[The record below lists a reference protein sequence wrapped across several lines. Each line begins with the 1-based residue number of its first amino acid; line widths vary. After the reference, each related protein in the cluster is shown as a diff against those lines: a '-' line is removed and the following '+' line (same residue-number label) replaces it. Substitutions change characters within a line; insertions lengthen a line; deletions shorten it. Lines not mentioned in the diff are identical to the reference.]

1 MKALAKRFNPDS
13 KREVYVA
20 ELHSRNRRKLEC
32 WATYADI
39 LKGLADK
46 AYPDLEEAARE
57 RLALNQ
63 FLGELD
69 KPQVAF
75 GVRQGRPK
83 SLDEAVS
90 LTIELESYIGG
101 SHGKPARVNF
111 SQVDAELPNAS
122 ASTTVAEEQECS
134 GVLAVTLQSIN
145 ERLQR
150 LELRLKNSV
159 VCSVPVTFVIDTGAA
174 VSLINNCVW
183 NQIARAGH
191 VAELQQW
198 IGNRLVGVNGSPL
211 STKGFGSFDIVF
223 GNKKFGATLIV
234 TGDITVG
241 AILGLDFLENHK
253 CCIDC
258 GAKILTFP
266 QNKLSVQVHH
276 VMPVK
281 VEAPI
286 ECPAIGLVTLEKIV
300 VPPSSEMEVMVKQA
314 SPGIGTWMVE
324 TDTSCRT
331 GVMVARSLVC
341 TNSSSLVPIR
351 LLNSANNSVV
361 LKKGMKVASMSQLHE
376 DCTTQNISAVTEH
389 IPLSQGDQEALW
401 SMVCKVGDHLN
412 DGEKELLFHLLMEYA
427 DVFAFNSGQ
436 IGRTNILKHRI
447 DTGNTPPVHLLPRRI
462 PQSRREE
469 MAKLVKDMLEQGAIQ
484 QSDSPWSSP
493 VVLVKKKDGS
503 VRFCVDY
510 RKVNSVTRKDA
521 YPLPRVDD
529 TLDTLA
535 GSRLFT
541 TLDLASGYWQVEVAE
556 EDQPKTAFTTP
567 EGLFQFRVMP
577 FGLCN
582 APATFQR
589 LMDRVLGG
597 LKWSSCL
604 VYLDDIIIVGT
615 SFSEHLRNLA
625 GVLQRLRQA
634 GLKLKPSKYYSRRFV
649 LDTDASDIGIGAVL
663 SQEDA
668 TGSEVVIAYA
678 SRTLSRPEQRYCV
691 TRKELLAAVEFIH
704 HFRQYLLGREFTLRT
719 DHSSLVWLRNFKEP
733 EGQLARWL
741 EKLQEYSFSVVHRQG
756 TKHGNADAL
765 SRVPCRQC
773 GRESH
778 ETTPKGDVIEG
789 SVTSLPCTSYTPQWI
804 RQQQLD
810 DCSIRP
816 VYQALESKLMLSAD
830 EVKPWSRES
839 RLLWQQHTS
848 LYLKDGV
855 LWRRVL
861 GGGEGK
867 LQLVVP
873 AKLRQDILRSL
884 HEGALSAHLEEEK
897 MRNLLKERFYW
908 PSCADDVSEW
918 CSCCAV
924 CCSRKT
930 HAPKR
935 RAGLQTLQVGYPL
948 QMVCVD
954 LLGPLP
960 ETETGS
966 RYVLVAVD
974 HFTKWAEAYG
984 IPNQEAATVARKLVD
999 EMFCRFSPPE
1009 QLHSDQ
1015 GRQFESELVKEVCK
1029 LLEIKKT
1036 HTTPYH
1042 PQCNGIV
1049 ERFNRT
1055 LLGMLAT
1062 TVDSYPSSWEQ
1073 NIRRVCL
1080 AYNSSVHAS
1089 TGFSPF
1095 FLMFGRQVKLPVD
1108 LMYGTTQGKETAVM
1122 EYVKN
1127 LKDGLLEAYALV
1139 RDRCETEHK
1148 RQKSIYDRKVHGE
1161 PYSEGDLVWLFTPAV
1176 PSGQSRKLHRPW
1188 KGPYKVVERLGDATY
1203 KLQGTRGRRPQI
1215 VHFDRLKP
1223 CPPNV
1228 RLANEPRPERPAA
1241 DEVVLP
1247 TPKPGEQCELLEEDE
1262 DYAAPVAPPNELPA
1276 AGPGD
1281 QPAPQRR
1288 YPDRNRRQ
1296 PDRYGPFIKH

>member
-1 MKALAKRFNPDS
+1 MTCLLWHWLWHNDLCFCRTPSTARRRAGQNGKLTSSTSLLLTNGSADEKLKWLRVRLTGKALAAFSRCSEDVRNDYGECMKALAKRFNPDS

-20 ELHSRNRRKLEC
+20 ELHSRNRRKEKD

-83 SLDEAVS
+83 GLDEAVS

-101 SHGKPARVNF
+101 SHGKPARINF

-150 LELRLKNSV
+150 LELRLKNSEAITEREEQREPRKPRCWNCGKRGHIARLCRSRDSTQQQGNYRPSAAGANCQRDNQLMAQNDLIVSVLSSPCSSYCVEGV
-159 VCSVPVTFVIDTGAA
+159 VCSIPVTFVID
-174 VSLINNCVW
+174 
-183 NQIARAGH
+183 
-191 VAELQQW
+191 
-198 IGNRLVGVNGSPL
+198 
-211 STKGFGSFDIVF
+211 
-223 GNKKFGATLIV
+223 
-234 TGDITVG
+234 TVG

-314 SPGIGTWMVE
+314 SPG
-324 TDTSCRT
+324 
-331 GVMVARSLVC
+331 
-341 TNSSSLVPIR
+341 
-351 LLNSANNSVV
+351 
-361 LKKGMKVASMSQLHE
+361 MKVASMSQLHE
-376 DCTTQNISAVTEH
+376 DCITQNISAVTEH

-412 DGEKELLFHLLMEYA
+412 DGEKELVFHLLMEYA

-634 GLKLKPSKYYSRRFV
+634 GLKLKPSKCKWCQKSVTFLGHIVSEEGVAADPSKTAVVAGWPPPQSKREMQQFLGLANYYRKFVKNFAAIAKPLHRLTEKNTDFKWTVECQHAFDVLRACLSSPPVLSYPDYSRRFV

-873 AKLRQDILRSL
+873 AKLRQDI
-884 HEGALSAHLEEEK
+884 
-897 MRNLLKERFYW
+897 
-908 PSCADDVSEW
+908 
-918 CSCCAV
+918 
-924 CCSRKT
+924 
-930 HAPKR
+930 
-935 RAGLQTLQVGYPL
+935 
-948 QMVCVD
+948 
-954 LLGPLP
+954 
-960 ETETGS
+960 
-966 RYVLVAVD
+966 
-974 HFTKWAEAYG
+974 
-984 IPNQEAATVARKLVD
+984 
-999 EMFCRFSPPE
+999 
-1009 QLHSDQ
+1009 
-1015 GRQFESELVKEVCK
+1015 
-1029 LLEIKKT
+1029 
-1036 HTTPYH
+1036 
-1042 PQCNGIV
+1042 
-1049 ERFNRT
+1049 
-1055 LLGMLAT
+1055 
-1062 TVDSYPSSWEQ
+1062 
-1073 NIRRVCL
+1073 
-1080 AYNSSVHAS
+1080 
-1089 TGFSPF
+1089 
-1095 FLMFGRQVKLPVD
+1095 
-1108 LMYGTTQGKETAVM
+1108 
-1122 EYVKN
+1122 
-1127 LKDGLLEAYALV
+1127 
-1139 RDRCETEHK
+1139 
-1148 RQKSIYDRKVHGE
+1148 
-1161 PYSEGDLVWLFTPAV
+1161 
-1176 PSGQSRKLHRPW
+1176 
-1188 KGPYKVVERLGDATY
+1188 
-1203 KLQGTRGRRPQI
+1203 
-1215 VHFDRLKP
+1215 
-1223 CPPNV
+1223 
-1228 RLANEPRPERPAA
+1228 
-1241 DEVVLP
+1241 
-1247 TPKPGEQCELLEEDE
+1247 
-1262 DYAAPVAPPNELPA
+1262 
-1276 AGPGD
+1276 
-1281 QPAPQRR
+1281 QPA
-1288 YPDRNRRQ
+1288 
-1296 PDRYGPFIKH
+1296 

>member
-1 MKALAKRFNPDS
+1 
-13 KREVYVA
+13 
-20 ELHSRNRRKLEC
+20 
-32 WATYADI
+32 
-39 LKGLADK
+39 
-46 AYPDLEEAARE
+46 
-57 RLALNQ
+57 
-63 FLGELD
+63 
-69 KPQVAF
+69 
-75 GVRQGRPK
+75 
-83 SLDEAVS
+83 
-90 LTIELESYIGG
+90 
-101 SHGKPARVNF
+101 
-111 SQVDAELPNAS
+111 
-122 ASTTVAEEQECS
+122 
-134 GVLAVTLQSIN
+134 
-145 ERLQR
+145 
-150 LELRLKNSV
+150 
-159 VCSVPVTFVIDTGAA
+159 
-174 VSLINNCVW
+174 
-183 NQIARAGH
+183 
-191 VAELQQW
+191 
-198 IGNRLVGVNGSPL
+198 
-211 STKGFGSFDIVF
+211 
-223 GNKKFGATLIV
+223 
-234 TGDITVG
+234 
-241 AILGLDFLENHK
+241 
-253 CCIDC
+253 
-258 GAKILTFP
+258 
-266 QNKLSVQVHH
+266 
-276 VMPVK
+276 
-281 VEAPI
+281 
-286 ECPAIGLVTLEKIV
+286 
-300 VPPSSEMEVMVKQA
+300 
-314 SPGIGTWMVE
+314 
-324 TDTSCRT
+324 
-331 GVMVARSLVC
+331 
-341 TNSSSLVPIR
+341 
-351 LLNSANNSVV
+351 
-361 LKKGMKVASMSQLHE
+361 MKVASMSQLHE

-401 SMVCKVGDHLN
+401 SMVCKGGDHLK
-412 DGEKELLFHLLMEYA
+412 DGEKELLYHLLMEYA

-510 RKVNSVTRKDA
+510 RKGRDC
-521 YPLPRVDD
+521 LLRWIW
-529 TLDTLA
+529 LA
-535 GSRLFT
+535 
-541 TLDLASGYWQVEVAE
+541 

-589 LMDRVLGG
+589 LMDRVLG

-634 GLKLKPSKYYSRRFV
+634 GLKLKPSKCKWCQKSVTFLGHIVSEEGVAADPSKTAVVAGWPPPQSKREMQQFLGLANYYRKFVKNFAAIAKPLHRLTEKNTDFKWTVECQLAFDVLRACLSSPPVLSYPDYSRRFV

-691 TRKELLAAVEFIH
+691 TRKELLAAVEFVH

-778 ETTPKGDVIEG
+778 ETAPKGDVIEG

-848 LYLKDGV
+848 LYLKDGM

-884 HEGALSAHLEEEK
+884 HEGALSAHLGEEK

-974 HFTKWAEAYG
+974 HFTKWAEAH
-984 IPNQEAATVARKLVD
+984 
-999 EMFCRFSPPE
+999 MFKNP
-1009 QLHSDQ
+1009 QVT
-1015 GRQFESELVKEVCK
+1015 EL
-1029 LLEIKKT
+1029 
-1036 HTTPYH
+1036 
-1042 PQCNGIV
+1042 Q
-1049 ERFNRT
+1049 
-1055 LLGMLAT
+1055 A
-1062 TVDSYPSSWEQ
+1062 
-1073 NIRRVCL
+1073 IRRVVSGGQPSVLLQNEVLSLGDEQRRALLNEAGISDEIKIGPAEVL
-1080 AYNSSVHAS
+1080 AIKAVGEIYLKGELAP
-1089 TGFSPF
+1089 FSFSLLSGGEEFRGAPLVF
-1095 FLMFGRQVKLPVD
+1095 IPD
-1108 LMYGTTQGKETAVM
+1108 LI
-1122 EYVKN
+1122 
-1127 LKDGLLEAYALV
+1127 L
-1139 RDRCETEHK
+1139 
-1148 RQKSIYDRKVHGE
+1148 
-1161 PYSEGDLVWLFTPAV
+1161 
-1176 PSGQSRKLHRPW
+1176 
-1188 KGPYKVVERLGDATY
+1188 KVV
-1203 KLQGTRGRRPQI
+1203 
-1215 VHFDRLKP
+1215 
-1223 CPPNV
+1223 
-1228 RLANEPRPERPAA
+1228 
-1241 DEVVLP
+1241 
-1247 TPKPGEQCELLEEDE
+1247 ELLEENDRAGRLTWHNGVIPASEIWIKLGGGGTFKMNFQIVNVAAPNSVNNTSLERYKEQVEHLQGMTWSLDLELAFYHTEVDQSRYSLYSQELQRLHQYKVELQEAKQSESVLQQLATYMAVLIGESNPLTADLLHQSANTSKIVKQLETKIAASTAVVTREFPLNEGPFVKELDMALQSIGVHLLQQYARNRGPNFNESKQPWFTTCIAMNSFSLQRNVTGNITKSSANDNQTMQKVAIKKIRPFLHQTFCQRTLREIKILTRLRHENIIDILDIQRASDDE
-1262 DYAAPVAPPNELPA
+1262 DVYIVQTLMETDLYKVLQTQRLSNDHISYFLYQILRGLKYIHSANVLHHDLKPSNLLLNTTCELKICDFGLARVVDPMYDYTGYLTEYVATRWYRAPEIMLNSKGYSKSIDIWSVGCILAEMLSNKPIFPGKHYLDQLNHILNIVGSPSAEDLSCIMNDKARCYLQALPFK
-1276 AGPGD
+1276 
-1281 QPAPQRR
+1281 PAVPWSRLFPR
-1288 YPDRNRRQ
+1288 LTPRHAISLT
-1296 PDRYGPFIKH
+1296 GC

>member
-1 MKALAKRFNPDS
+1 M
-13 KREVYVA
+13 
-20 ELHSRNRRKLEC
+20 
-32 WATYADI
+32 
-39 LKGLADK
+39 
-46 AYPDLEEAARE
+46 
-57 RLALNQ
+57 
-63 FLGELD
+63 
-69 KPQVAF
+69 
-75 GVRQGRPK
+75 
-83 SLDEAVS
+83 
-90 LTIELESYIGG
+90 
-101 SHGKPARVNF
+101 
-111 SQVDAELPNAS
+111 
-122 ASTTVAEEQECS
+122 
-134 GVLAVTLQSIN
+134 
-145 ERLQR
+145 
-150 LELRLKNSV
+150 
-159 VCSVPVTFVIDTGAA
+159 
-174 VSLINNCVW
+174 
-183 NQIARAGH
+183 
-191 VAELQQW
+191 
-198 IGNRLVGVNGSPL
+198 
-211 STKGFGSFDIVF
+211 
-223 GNKKFGATLIV
+223 
-234 TGDITVG
+234 
-241 AILGLDFLENHK
+241 
-253 CCIDC
+253 
-258 GAKILTFP
+258 
-266 QNKLSVQVHH
+266 
-276 VMPVK
+276 
-281 VEAPI
+281 
-286 ECPAIGLVTLEKIV
+286 
-300 VPPSSEMEVMVKQA
+300 
-314 SPGIGTWMVE
+314 
-324 TDTSCRT
+324 
-331 GVMVARSLVC
+331 
-341 TNSSSLVPIR
+341 
-351 LLNSANNSVV
+351 
-361 LKKGMKVASMSQLHE
+361 
-376 DCTTQNISAVTEH
+376 
-389 IPLSQGDQEALW
+389 
-401 SMVCKVGDHLN
+401 
-412 DGEKELLFHLLMEYA
+412 
-427 DVFAFNSGQ
+427 
-436 IGRTNILKHRI
+436 
-447 DTGNTPPVHLLPRRI
+447 
-462 PQSRREE
+462 
-469 MAKLVKDMLEQGAIQ
+469 
-484 QSDSPWSSP
+484 
-493 VVLVKKKDGS
+493 
-503 VRFCVDY
+503 DY

-567 EGLFQFRVMP
+567 EDLFQFRVMP

-634 GLKLKPSKYYSRRFV
+634 GLKLKPSKCKWCQKSVTFLGHIVSEEGVAADPSKTAVVAGWPPPQSKREMQQFLGLANYYRKFVKNFAAIAKPLHRLTEKNTDFKWTVECQHAFDVLRACLSSPPVLSYPDYSRRFV

-804 RQQQLD
+804 CQQQLD

-830 EVKPWSRES
+830 EVKPWSHES

-884 HEGALSAHLEEEK
+884 HEGALSAHLGEEK

-908 PSCADDVSEW
+908 PSCADDVSE
-918 CSCCAV
+918 SE
-924 CCSRKT
+924 T

-1062 TVDSYPSSWEQ
+1062 MVDSYPSSWEQ

-1161 PYSEGDLVWLFTPAV
+1161 PYSEGDLVWLYTPAV

-1223 CPPNV
+1223 FPPNV

>member
-1 MKALAKRFNPDS
+1 MAQN
-13 KREVYVA
+13 
-20 ELHSRNRRKLEC
+20 
-32 WATYADI
+32 
-39 LKGLADK
+39 
-46 AYPDLEEAARE
+46 DLI
-57 RLALNQ
+57 
-63 FLGELD
+63 
-69 KPQVAF
+69 
-75 GVRQGRPK
+75 
-83 SLDEAVS
+83 VS
-90 LTIELESYIGG
+90 VLSSPCSSYCVEG
-101 SHGKPARVNF
+101 
-111 SQVDAELPNAS
+111 
-122 ASTTVAEEQECS
+122 
-134 GVLAVTLQSIN
+134 
-145 ERLQR
+145 
-150 LELRLKNSV
+150 V

-427 DVFAFNSGQ
+427 DVFAFKSGQ

-634 GLKLKPSKYYSRRFV
+634 GLKLKPSKCKWCQKSVTFLGHIVSEEGVAADPSKTAVVAGWPPPQSKREMQQFLGLANYYRKFVKNFAAIAKPLHRLTEKNTDFKWTVECQHAFDVLRACLSSPPVLSYPDYSRRFV

-756 TKHGNADAL
+756 IKHGNADAL

-778 ETTPKGDVIEG
+778 ETTPIGDVIEG

-884 HEGALSAHLEEEK
+884 HEGALSAHLGEEK

-1161 PYSEGDLVWLFTPAV
+1161 PYSEGDLVWLYTPAV

-1281 QPAPQRR
+1281 QTAPQRR

>member
-1 MKALAKRFNPDS
+1 MNSELTPLYDQRAHTTLRPASSHHSMTSELTPLYDQQAHTTLRPVEFTPLYDQRTHTTLRPASSHHFTTSKLTPLYKQRAYTTLRPSALTSDLSPLALAMAQRPVLLPDPFDGEKTSWPEWETHFKHVAVFNKWESADEKLKWLRVRLTGKALAAFSRCSEDVRNDYGECMKALAKRFNPDS

-20 ELHSRNRRKLEC
+20 ELHSRNRRKEED

-150 LELRLKNSV
+150 LELRLKN
-159 VCSVPVTFVIDTGAA
+159 TT
-174 VSLINNCVW
+174 
-183 NQIARAGH
+183 RK
-191 VAELQQW
+191 LQTLGGRGQLPEGQP
-198 IGNRLVGVNGSPL
+198 IMAQN
-211 STKGFGSFDIVF
+211 D
-223 GNKKFGATLIV
+223 LIV
-234 TGDITVG
+234 
-241 AILGLDFLENHK
+241 
-253 CCIDC
+253 
-258 GAKILTFP
+258 
-266 QNKLSVQVHH
+266 SV
-276 VMPVK
+276 
-281 VEAPI
+281 
-286 ECPAIGLVTLEKIV
+286 L
-300 VPPSSEMEVMVKQA
+300 
-314 SPGIGTWMVE
+314 
-324 TDTSCRT
+324 
-331 GVMVARSLVC
+331 
-341 TNSSSLVPIR
+341 
-351 LLNSANNSVV
+351 
-361 LKKGMKVASMSQLHE
+361 
-376 DCTTQNISAVTEH
+376 
-389 IPLSQGDQEALW
+389 
-401 SMVCKVGDHLN
+401 
-412 DGEKELLFHLLMEYA
+412 
-427 DVFAFNSGQ
+427 
-436 IGRTNILKHRI
+436 
-447 DTGNTPPVHLLPRRI
+447 
-462 PQSRREE
+462 
-469 MAKLVKDMLEQGAIQ
+469 
-484 QSDSPWSSP
+484 SSP
-493 VVLVKKKDGS
+493 VVLVKKKDES

-634 GLKLKPSKYYSRRFV
+634 GLKLKPSKCKWCQKSVTFLGHIVSEEGVAADPSKTAIVAGWPPPQSKREMQQFLGLANYYRKFVKNFAAIAKPLHRLTEKNTDFKWTVKYYSRRFV

-678 SRTLSRPEQRYCV
+678 SHTLSRPEQRYCV

-733 EGQLARWL
+733 ESQLARWL

-884 HEGALSAHLEEEK
+884 HEGALSAHLGEEK

-930 HAPKR
+930 HVPKR

-974 HFTKWAEAYG
+974 HFTKWAEAYR

-999 EMFCRFSPPE
+999 EMFCWFSPPE

-1073 NIRRVCL
+1073 NIRR
-1080 AYNSSVHAS
+1080 
-1089 TGFSPF
+1089 F

-1108 LMYGTTQGKETAVM
+1108 LMYGTTQGKETAVI

-1161 PYSEGDLVWLFTPAV
+1161 PYSEGDLVWLYTPAV

-1203 KLQGTRGRRPQI
+1203 KLQ
-1215 VHFDRLKP
+1215 
-1223 CPPNV
+1223 
-1228 RLANEPRPERPAA
+1228 A

-1281 QPAPQRR
+1281 QPVPQRR

>member
-20 ELHSRNRRKLEC
+20 ELHSRNRRKEKD

-83 SLDEAVS
+83 GLDEAVS

-101 SHGKPARVNF
+101 SHGKPARINF

-150 LELRLKNSV
+150 LELRLKNSEAITEREEQREPRKPRCWNCGKRGHIARLCRSRDSTQQQGNYRPSAAGANCQRDNQLMAQNDLIV
-159 VCSVPVTFVIDTGAA
+159 SVPRVFDQQLCLEPD
-174 VSLINNCVW
+174 SPVW
-183 NQIARAGH
+183 
-191 VAELQQW
+191 
-198 IGNRLVGVNGSPL
+198 
-211 STKGFGSFDIVF
+211 
-223 GNKKFGATLIV
+223 NKKFGATLIV

-314 SPGIGTWMVE
+314 SPG
-324 TDTSCRT
+324 
-331 GVMVARSLVC
+331 
-341 TNSSSLVPIR
+341 
-351 LLNSANNSVV
+351 
-361 LKKGMKVASMSQLHE
+361 MKVASMSQLHE
-376 DCTTQNISAVTEH
+376 DCITQNISAVTEH

-412 DGEKELLFHLLMEYA
+412 DGEKELVFHLLMEYA

-634 GLKLKPSKYYSRRFV
+634 GLKLKPSKCKWCQKSVTFLGHIVSEEGVAADPSKTAVVAGWPPPQSKREMQQFLGLANYYRKFVKNFAAIAKPLHRLTEKNTDFKWTVECQHAFDVLRACLSSPPVLSYPDYSRRFV

-830 EVKPWSRES
+830 EVKPWSRE
-839 RLLWQQHTS
+839 
-848 LYLKDGV
+848 
-855 LWRRVL
+855 
-861 GGGEGK
+861 
-867 LQLVVP
+867 
-873 AKLRQDILRSL
+873 
-884 HEGALSAHLEEEK
+884 EK

-908 PSCADDVSEW
+908 PSCAD
-918 CSCCAV
+918 
-924 CCSRKT
+924 
-930 HAPKR
+930 
-935 RAGLQTLQVGYPL
+935 G
-948 QMVCVD
+948 
-954 LLGPLP
+954 
-960 ETETGS
+960 
-966 RYVLVAVD
+966 
-974 HFTKWAEAYG
+974 
-984 IPNQEAATVARKLVD
+984 
-999 EMFCRFSPPE
+999 
-1009 QLHSDQ
+1009 
-1015 GRQFESELVKEVCK
+1015 
-1029 LLEIKKT
+1029 
-1036 HTTPYH
+1036 
-1042 PQCNGIV
+1042 CNGIV

-1148 RQKSIYDRKVHGE
+1148 RQKSIYDRKLYHLNNPGSCTGPGKDPIKWWKGSETPPTSCKVLLG
-1161 PYSEGDLVWLFTPAV
+1161 EGD
-1176 PSGQSRKLHRPW
+1176 HRSSI
-1188 KGPYKVVERLGDATY
+1188 LT
-1203 KLQGTRGRRPQI
+1203 
-1215 VHFDRLKP
+1215 
-1223 CPPNV
+1223 
-1228 RLANEPRPERPAA
+1228 A